1 MYGMY
6 YTGVSYALKTF
17 SDCIKLTF
25 KITGY
30 DETTVSLNITDNR
43 SMLLGGKN
51 YIRSI

>member
-6 YTGVSYALKTF
+6 YKGVSYALKAF

-30 DETTVSLNITDNR
+30 DDTSVTLNITDNR

-51 YIRSI
+51 YIRSV

>member
-6 YTGVSYALKTF
+6 YKGVSYALKAF

-30 DETTVSLNITDNR
+30 DDTTVTLNITDNR

-51 YIRSI
+51 YIRSV